1 MIAVVRRPGPMQ
13 PIRTLPSEP
22 VPPSAKPPAARQ
34 NALRPAGQRAG
45 SGSSSVLP
53 YLSLPR

>member
-13 PIRTLPSEP
+13 PIRTLPAQP
-22 VPPSAKPPAARQ
+22 APSPAKPPAGKK
-34 NALRPAGQRAG
+34 NALPPAGQRTG

-53 YLSLPR
+53 YLTLPR